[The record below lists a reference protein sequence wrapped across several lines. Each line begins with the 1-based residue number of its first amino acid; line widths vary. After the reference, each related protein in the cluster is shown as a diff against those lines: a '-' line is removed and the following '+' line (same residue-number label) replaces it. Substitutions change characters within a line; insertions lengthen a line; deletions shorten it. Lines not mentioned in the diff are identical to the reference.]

1 MFFCFFCNKEDGV
14 YVLLCNKE
22 EDVFIFFRIKEEDV
36 FIFFRIKEE
45 DVCMLLVVHSLLLQS
60 ENLLTPSRNKFS
72 SLLVVK
78 LKLLET

>member
-1 MFFCFFCNKEDGV
+1 LFFCNKEYGV
-14 YVLLCNKE
+14 YVLLCN
-22 EDVFIFFRIKEEDV
+22 KEEDV

-60 ENLLTPSRNKFS
+60 ENLLTPSINKFS

-78 LKLLET
+78 LKLLEM